1 MLRMFGLGEGPPAEI
16 GWGTLKHGTVGGA
29 VDVSSPSCRQNEKA
43 TVLIKWMQ
51 RDEILMPYLHVL
63 SAFRDEVRSKAIEKA
78 PLTDFLKLSDRLRDE
93 DLIPLGVALDDQEG
107 KPVFVPVIY
116 SRNLSLHTDGKALVK
131 LVDPATLQQ
140 AREEKLATAQE
151 KERKKAA
158 SKQIERERQLAKLEK
173 GRIPPQE
180 MFKPPYVPEGTY
192 GSWDEKGIP
201 VTDGEGNELSKG
213 KAKKV
218 AKEWEEQT
226 KRHEAWTIYLA
237 EQAEESQ
244 P

>member
-1 MLRMFGLGEGPPAEI
+1 
-16 GWGTLKHGTVGGA
+16 
-29 VDVSSPSCRQNEKA
+29 
-43 TVLIKWMQ
+43 MQ

-107 KPVFVPVIY
+107 NPVVVSVTY
-116 SRNLSLHTDGKALVK
+116 ARNLSLCTDGKALVK

-140 AREEKLATAQE
+140 ARVEKLAAAQE

-158 SKQIERERQLAKLEK
+158 SKQPEKEKQLAKLEK

-201 VTDGEGNELSKG
+201 VTDGGGNELSKG
-213 KAKKV
+213 KTKKV
-218 AKEWEEQT
+218 AKEWEGQT

-237 EQAEESQ
+237 EEAKEPQ